1 MMYLKFIY
9 KILQMKYVENYIYS
23 NFQYFKQ
30 FNKI

>member
-9 KILQMKYVENYIYS
+9 KILQRKYVENYISS